1 MEAIIDTSSP
11 RALLRITAW
20 APPMLAKSTS
30 PEMSAAIAAGPPRM
44 NIGSICNPCAL
55 KKPRAKAT
63 RTGISLFHDK
73 LTKTT
78 RSNFF
83 SCAAAVGAPTNDPSQ
98 KMSQKEIQTE
108 AQNFFIA
115 ISIFDLLPPRIHR
128 RSSLFIEREDF
139 IGLRLRS
146 FHAG

>member
-1 MEAIIDTSSP
+1 
-11 RALLRITAW
+11 
-20 APPMLAKSTS
+20 MLAKSTS

-83 SCAAAVGAPTNDPSQ
+83 SCAAAVGGATNDTRPI
-98 KMSQKEIQTE
+98 MSHKGIQTE
-108 AQNFFIA
+108 GRNVFTA
-115 ISIFDLLPPRIHR
+115 ISIFDLLSPRIHR

>member
-1 MEAIIDTSSP
+1 
-11 RALLRITAW
+11 
-20 APPMLAKSTS
+20 MLAKSTS
-30 PEMSAAIAAGPPRM
+30 PEMRPAIAAGPPRM

-55 KKPRAKAT
+55 KKPRTKAT

-83 SCAAAVGAPTNDPSQ
+83 SCAAAVGSATNDTSPIISH
-98 KMSQKEIQTE
+98 KGIQTG
-108 AQNFFIA
+108 ARHVFIA
-115 ISIFDLLPPRIHR
+115 ISTFELLSLRIHR
-128 RSSLFIEREDF
+128 RLSLFIEREDF

-146 FHAG
+146 FHTG

>member
-1 MEAIIDTSSP
+1 
-11 RALLRITAW
+11 
-20 APPMLAKSTS
+20 MLAKSTS

-44 NIGSICNPCAL
+44 NIGSISNPCAL

-63 RTGISLFHDK
+63 RTGISIFHDK

-78 RSNFF
+78 RSNYF
-83 SCAAAVGAPTNDPSQ
+83 SCAAAVGDATNDTSLI
-98 KMSQKEIQTE
+98 MSHKGIQPG
-108 AQNFFIA
+108 ARNVFIA
-115 ISIFDLLPPRIHR
+115 ISIFELLSPRIHR

-146 FHAG
+146 FHTG